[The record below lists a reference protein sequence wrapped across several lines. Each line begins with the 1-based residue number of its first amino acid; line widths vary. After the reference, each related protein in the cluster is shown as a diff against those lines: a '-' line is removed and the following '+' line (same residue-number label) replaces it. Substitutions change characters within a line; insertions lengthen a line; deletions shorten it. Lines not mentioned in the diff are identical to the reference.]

1 MAIELIDMHSHLPE
15 LEKTSF
21 EAQAEEIE
29 FKRKNNITTCYSCG
43 SPKEWEE
50 LLPFMERDEIY
61 ATFGVHP
68 WFADRFNAADYMD
81 FFRKSVAVGEIGM
94 DGHYSKA
101 PLSIQKRQ
109 LEMQLQIAADLNKP
123 IVIHMDACE
132 KETTEI
138 IRDFPG
144 KKLIHWFAGEMK
156 ELEKLLEMD
165 CCFTLGPDTE
175 MIMNNV
181 GVIGD
186 AARHE
191 VRKQLVQK
199 VPLNRVFVETDGLD
213 AVAWAK
219 GVEFL
224 PTETLAEVLKGNMS
238 CFAAARGL
246 TFEALAVQMRC
257 NFESFLQ

>member
-1 MAIELIDMHSHLPE
+1 MGGIAPVYG
-15 LEKTSF
+15 
-21 EAQAEEIE
+21 A
-29 FKRKNNITTCYSCG
+29 R
-43 SPKEWEE
+43 
-50 LLPFMERDEIY
+50 RDF

-101 PLSIQKRQ
+101 PLDIQKQQ
-109 LEMQLQIAADLNKP
+109 LEMQLQIAADLHKP
-123 IVIHMDACE
+123 IVIHMDASE

-138 IRDFPG
+138 IRGFPG
-144 KKLIHWFAGEMK
+144 KKLIHWFAGEMR
-156 ELEKLLEMD
+156 EIEKLLEMD
-165 CCFTLGPDTE
+165 CFFTRPRYGNDNE
-175 MIMNNV
+175 QC
-181 GVIGD
+181 GCYRRRFK
-186 AARHE
+186 ARGQ
-191 VRKQLVQK
+191 KTACPK

-219 GVEFL
+219 GVEYL
-224 PTETLAEVLKGNMS
+224 PTETLADVLKGNMS

-246 TFEALAVQMRC
+246 TFEELAVQMRS